1 LEMRVYVYLW
11 LRVAVERR
19 SGMNGGGVGIHVE
32 GGVAGIRRVA
42 GRSWTGACRQR
53 RSSGVL
59 FLHRVVSKD
68 KSAWS
73 DVAREQEQLAA
84 CRAWMLVQ

>member
-1 LEMRVYVYLW
+1 
-11 LRVAVERR
+11 
-19 SGMNGGGVGIHVE
+19 MNGGGVGIHVE

-53 RSSGVL
+53 RCSGVL
-59 FLHRVVSKD
+59 LLHGVVGKD
-68 KSAWS
+68 KSGGS

-84 CRAWMLVQ
+84 AARVSCWDVGAVEVHGW